1 MNLDNML
8 GLETSVL

>member
-8 GLETSVL
+8 RLETSVL